1 MRRSRSV
8 LVALVVCSV
17 LMAAC
22 DQSQPAGQATAAQTP
37 AMADG
42 ERATPIRTREANR
55 SEAIASTPPPQ
66 MGSGDAIVPA
76 STQSTPRQ
84 AAKDEDDISTQET
97 NPIIVSLYHGPW
109 SPEERIIES
118 DTVARARLRSAFVGA
133 AYSHEQGGERHYRP
147 VVEFIYDVSEYLK
160 GNGSDEIVVATI
172 FFGNPTGES
181 EDSVLSLALS
191 TAERMTNHMS
201 KDIEGDLDCDKLPFE
216 ELRTNGLCLQMWE
229 LGDNT
234 LYGEEWLVF
243 LLQDKRFPSAVP
255 GTDEAQRNEYAFI
268 GEGRHRS
275 PYAAAWMPSFTSVS
289 EDDAL
294 SDEVHFTTGR
304 FPEYPSES
312 IFSLSD
318 VRESIADIDALLK
331 SGEEIPDYKYCL
343 SWMYYEKRVA
353 NWDTNHYGRTYTAD
367 ELEEL
372 REWIRDEGCAEA
384 MSAAGLFENLRK

>member
-8 LVALVVCSV
+8 LVALVVCSM

-42 ERATPIRTREANR
+42 ESATPIRTRQVNR
-55 SEAIASTPPPQ
+55 SEAIASTPPPR

-76 STQSTPRQ
+76 PTQSTPRQ

-133 AYSHEQGGERHYRP
+133 AYSHERGGDRYYRP

-172 FFGNPTGES
+172 FFGNPTDNS
-181 EDSVLSLALS
+181 EDSVLKLALS

-201 KDIEGDLDCDKLPFE
+201 KYIEGDLDCDKPPFE

-229 LGDNT
+229 LGDNS
-234 LYGEEWLVF
+234 LYGEEWLIF
-243 LLQDKRFPSAVP
+243 LLQDKRYPSAVP
-255 GTDEAQRNEYAFI
+255 GMGEAQRNEYAFI

-275 PYAAAWMPSFTSVS
+275 LYAAAWMPSFTSVS
-289 EDDAL
+289 EDDAF
-294 SDEVHFTTGR
+294 SDEGHFTTGPYPE
-304 FPEYPSES
+304 FPSQS
-312 IFSLSD
+312 VFALSD
-318 VRESIADIDALLK
+318 VRESISDIDALLK

-384 MSAAGLFENLRK
+384 MSAVGLFENLRK